1 MAGMKEWGG
10 NFKGSGLESVRRR
23 PRARSVMRWK
33 KREEDF
39 LRPFCPCEEGL
50 EFADGSQYGSEEA
63 NKGEEE
69 ERKEDGSKGSEVE
82 GGSMYEDGREC
93 ENGEEG
99 GVADMGEEGRENE
112 LLLLLSSLSLALL
125 SCLRLRFLNRT
136 K

>member
-1 MAGMKEWGG
+1 MAGTKEWGS
-10 NFKGSGLESVRRR
+10 KGEGLASVRRR

-50 EFADGSQYGSEEA
+50 ESADGSQYGSEEA
-63 NKGEEE
+63 DKGEEEE

-82 GGSMYEDGREC
+82 GESMYEDGRVC
-93 ENGEEG
+93 EDGDEG
-99 GVADMGEEGRENE
+99 GVDNMGEEGRKNE
-112 LLLLLSSLSLALL
+112 LLSLLSMALL
-125 SCLRLRFLNRT
+125 SCLRLRFLDRI